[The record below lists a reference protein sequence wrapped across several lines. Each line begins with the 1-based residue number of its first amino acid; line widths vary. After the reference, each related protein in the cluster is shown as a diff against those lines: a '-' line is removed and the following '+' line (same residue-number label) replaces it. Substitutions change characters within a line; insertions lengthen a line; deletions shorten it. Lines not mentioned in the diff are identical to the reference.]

1 MFSRFKPLCILV
13 HDGVSLYMD
22 RKVALGIIIATL
34 VLAAA
39 LAHYFWPSLTVMKD
53 RLVVATTTSLYDT
66 GLLDVIEDSFEEK
79 YFIDIYF
86 ISVGTGLA
94 IEHARR
100 GDADLILVHDP
111 SREFSFLEDG
121 YGVCRKII
129 AYNFFTVI
137 GPADDPAG
145 IEGLPP
151 TQALTK
157 IVEAG
162 RKGICK
168 WVSRGDESGTHA
180 KEKWLWRETGFHWRT
195 LKKEAWY
202 MEAGTGMGK
211 TLQIANEK
219 SAYTLSD
226 LGTYLKYY
234 KEGLIS
240 LKALVARGREL
251 LNVYSVIAVNPSL
264 YPEANFKDAI
274 TFIKFL
280 ISDEGQ
286 KVIGGYGREVYGE
299 SLFQPAAKLLKEKGD
314 QVLVQWII
322 ETSFFDGMEC
332 PPEYRDDHPEL
343 YE

>member
-1 MFSRFKPLCILV
+1 MTRGLP
-13 HDGVSLYMD
+13 YMN
-22 RKVALGIIIATL
+22 RKVALGITIAA
-34 VLAAA
+34 VILAAA
-39 LAHYFWPSLTVMKD
+39 AIHYFRISITAEG

-66 GLLDVIEDSFEEK
+66 GLLDVIEDSFEER
-79 YFIDIYF
+79 YPINIYF

-100 GDADLILVHDP
+100 GDADLVLVHDP
-111 SREFSFLEDG
+111 ARELPFLEEG

-129 AYNFFTVI
+129 AYNFFAIV

-145 IEGLPP
+145 IEGLSPP
-151 TQALTK
+151 QALAK
-157 IVEAG
+157 IAEAG
-162 RKGICK
+162 RRGACK

-180 KEKWLWRETGFHWRT
+180 KEKWLWRGAGFDWETI
-195 LKKEAWY
+195 KSEAWY

-234 KEGLIS
+234 KEGLI
-240 LKALVARGREL
+240 LLEALVIEGKEL

-264 YPEANFKDAI
+264 YPKANFEGAI
-274 TFIKFL
+274 KFIKFL

-286 KVIGGYGREVYGE
+286 KIIGEYGKEIYGE
-299 SLFQPAAKLLKEKGD
+299 SLFQPAVKLLKGEED
-314 QVLVQWII
+314 RTLVQWLR
-322 ETSFFDGMEC
+322 EAAFFNGTEC
-332 PPEYRDDHPEL
+332 PPEYWDNHPEL

>member
-1 MFSRFKPLCILV
+1 M
-13 HDGVSLYMD
+13 HDEGLPYMNG
-22 RKVALGIIIATL
+22 KVALGITIVAVI
-34 VLAAA
+34 LAAA
-39 LAHYFWPSLTVMKD
+39 VIHYFRASITAEG

-66 GLLDVIEDSFEEK
+66 RLLDVIEDSFEER
-79 YFIDIYF
+79 YSINIYF

-111 SREFSFLEDG
+111 ARELLFLEEG

-129 AYNFFTVI
+129 AYNFFTII

-145 IEGLPP
+145 IKGLSPP
-151 TQALTK
+151 QALAK

-162 RKGICK
+162 RKGACK

-180 KEKWLWRETGFHWRT
+180 KEKWLWREGGFDWEAI
-195 LKKEAWY
+195 KSEAWY

-240 LKALVARGREL
+240 LEALVTRGKEL

-264 YPEANFKDAI
+264 YPKANFEGAI
-274 TFIKFL
+274 KFIKFL
-280 ISDEGQ
+280 ISDKGQ
-286 KVIGGYGREVYGE
+286 KIIGEYGKEIYGE
-299 SLFQPAAKLLKEKGD
+299 SLFQSAVKLLEEEED
-314 QVLVQWII
+314 QTLVQWLR
-322 ETSFFDGMEC
+322 EVAFFNGTEC
-332 PPEYRDDHPEL
+332 PLEYWDNHPEL